1 MAKFTIGK
9 GLDEYLSQLED
20 LEFRAD
26 GMAGAAIF
34 EGAKI
39 VADQIRANIQAMPT
53 SPTQTVHDGE
63 RRNPWPVEKAGML
76 EGLGISKKSNDG
88 GFINVKIGM
97 SGYNGIERPN
107 VVVLRTFEAG
117 NSFCNR
123 LAPVSKA
130 VRASK
135 AAAEQAMKEKI
146 EDEISQTMK

>member
-1 MAKFTIGK
+1 MAKFTIGR

-26 GMAGAAIF
+26 GMAGAAIY

-39 VADQIRANIQAMPT
+39 VADQIRANIAAMPT

-63 RRNPWPVEKAGML
+63 RRNPWAVEKAGML
-76 EGLGISKKSNDG
+76 AGLGISRKSTDN

-123 LAPVSKA
+123 LAPVSRA
-130 VRASK
+130 VRATR
-135 AAAEQAMKEKI
+135 AAAEQAIKDKI
-146 EDEISQTMK
+146 EEEISKTVK